1 MENFK
6 GQALNYNIIVKR
18 EFIENKTGAGIEITS
33 EVDKNEKYR
42 KGIVVSVGTLCPK
55 KPLFKIFGLAF
66 PFFKK
71 DTIVKNDEILYDKYK
86 MSEVTIDGI
95 SYEIISYADLVM
107 IM

>member
-1 MENFK
+1 MGNFK

-18 EFIENKTGAGIEITS
+18 EFIENKTNAGIEITS

-55 KPLFKIFGLAF
+55 KPLFKFFGLAF

-71 DTIVKNDEILYDKYK
+71 DTIIPGNEILYDK
-86 MSEVTIDGI
+86 
-95 SYEIISYADLVM
+95 
-107 IM
+107 

>member
-6 GQALNYNIIVKR
+6 GKALNYNIIVKR
-18 EFIENKTGAGIEITS
+18 EFIENRTGAGIILDSEI
-33 EVDKNEKYR
+33 DKNEKYR

-55 KPLFKIFGLAF
+55 NADGTA
-66 PFFKK
+66 
-71 DTIVKNDEILYDKYK
+71 TIEIGNEILYDKYK

>member
-1 MENFK
+1 MSDFK

-18 EFIENKTGAGIEITS
+18 EFIENKTASGIEITS

-55 KPLFKIFGLAF
+55 NADGTA
-66 PFFKK
+66 
-71 DTIVKNDEILYDKYK
+71 TIEVGNEILYDKYK

>member
-6 GQALNYNIIVKR
+6 GKALNYNIIVKR
-18 EFIENKTGAGIEITS
+18 EFIENRTGAGIILDSEI
-33 EVDKNEKYR
+33 DKNEKYR

-55 KPLFKIFGLAF
+55 NADGTA
-66 PFFKK
+66 
-71 DTIVKNDEILYDKYK
+71 TIEIGNEILYDKYK
-86 MSEVTIDGI
+86 MSEVTLDGQ

>member
-1 MENFK
+1 MSDFK

-55 KPLFKIFGLAF
+55 NTDGTA
-66 PFFKK
+66 
-71 DTIVKNDEILYDKYK
+71 TIEVGNEILYDKYK